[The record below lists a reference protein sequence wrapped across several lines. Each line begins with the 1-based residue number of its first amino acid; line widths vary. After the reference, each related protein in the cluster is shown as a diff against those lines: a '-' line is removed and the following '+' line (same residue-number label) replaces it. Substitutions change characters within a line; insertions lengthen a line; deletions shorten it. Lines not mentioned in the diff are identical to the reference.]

1 MTDSVSGTITRTYDN
16 RFDALATETVPLGAG
31 TSTTT
36 STYDTAG
43 RRTQVQVTGQ
53 TAVIYGFDDA
63 NRITSITQ
71 DANAVGFTYDGASR
85 RTQATLPNG
94 VTIDYGYDNVRARFG
109 GG

>member
-1 MTDSVSGTITRTYDN
+1 MTDSVSGTITRTYDI